1 METANNLIWKPEYN
15 KYLQLQRNHKNFN
28 SDMLDSLIQRQ
39 KCEIAEISK
48 YLIRTPRTV
57 LDIGCGLGIYDLAI
71 DKFYSEPI
79 NYYLLDKTTDASE
92 ESNVFYGYQQV
103 GAFYNNLDTT
113 TDFLTSNGIEKDRLH
128 MLSVASS
135 NETTNIMLQ
144 NTLQNVDLIISIISW
159 GFHYP
164 VSTYLDTVDKI
175 LAPDGIVCFHCRSL
189 VENIPL
195 IQTKFQILYPSK
207 LTEGCLIICQ
217 KKMI

>member
-1 METANNLIWKPEYN
+1 MESSNNLIWKPEYN
-15 KYLQLQRNHKNFN
+15 KYLQLQRNHTNFN
-28 SDMLDSLIQRQ
+28 SDMLYKLIQEQ
-39 KCEIAEISK
+39 KYEIAEIAK
-48 YLIRTPRTV
+48 YLKRTPQTV

-71 DKFYSEPI
+71 DKFYSQPI

-92 ESNVFYGYQQV
+92 ESKVFYGYKPV

-113 TDFLTSNGIEKDRLH
+113 VDFLTSNGIEKDRLH
-128 MLSVASS
+128 VLSVASS

-175 LAPDGIVCFHCRSL
+175 LASDGVVCFHCRSL

-195 IQTKFQILYPSK
+195 IQTKFQILYQSK
-207 LTEGCLIICQ
+207 PTDGCLIIC
-217 KKMI
+217 KKK